1 MALHLPVV
9 IGLMVAALLLAIG
22 AKRAHLPYNVALV
35 IGGMLITLSHAL
47 PETPQLAPQVV
58 FLLCLPAL
66 LFEGGFTAHLG
77 SIRANLVPISLLAT
91 VGLLMAI
98 GATGTFLHFG
108 LSLPWGPALL
118 LGSILSVTDT
128 VSILFAFR
136 RAPVPNRLASIVLG
150 ESLFNDGTA
159 LVAYAA
165 IAAIVAGAPLEI
177 PVLGARVVI
186 ATAGG
191 LAVGLALGLVGSW
204 ILRRAE
210 DPLAEIMATT
220 ALAFAAF
227 VGAEELHVSGAIA
240 AVAAGLTVGSTVRKT
255 LSPTS
260 QVTLDSFWEY
270 VAFGVNTF
278 LFLSVG
284 LSTSA
289 GTLFSA
295 APQTAVAVAC
305 VLAGRA
311 VAIYVPFLFLRWLQP
326 SQAVPFRWQ
335 HVFVLGNIKG
345 ALSIALVLGLPKDT
359 PFRTLLVDVAFGVT
373 FISLV
378 AQGLF
383 LGRALD
389 WLGLTRR
396 DPLATAVAEQQAKL
410 VSARAAHAELETL
423 LANGMVPRMA
433 YERLR
438 SEYQVTIAEAERE
451 IRRLQDRNLARSARL
466 LLSVRRRLVDAERA
480 ALTAAERTGLIEPE
494 VAERHLLKLDE
505 RTLALEHLLQEGGE
519 IDLRTDREG
528 AAS

>member
-9 IGLMVAALLLAIG
+9 IGLLVAALLLAIG

-47 PETPQLAPQVV
+47 PETPQLAPEVV

-98 GATGTFLHFG
+98 GATGAFLHLG
-108 LSLPWGPALL
+108 LRLPWGPALL

-165 IAAIVAGAPLEI
+165 IAGIVAGAPLEI

-220 ALAFAAF
+220 AIAFAAF

-240 AVAAGLTVGSTVRKT
+240 AVAAGLTVGATVRKT

-278 LFLSVG
+278 LFLSVAPAV
-284 LSTSA
+284 A
-289 GTLFSA
+289 GG
-295 APQTAVAVAC
+295 AVAVAARLRGGQHQGRPVDRTRAGAPQGHPVPDAAGGRRLRC
-305 VLAGRA
+305 DLHLAR
-311 VAIYVPFLFLRWLQP
+311 
-326 SQAVPFRWQ
+326 
-335 HVFVLGNIKG
+335 G
-345 ALSIALVLGLPKDT
+345 A
-359 PFRTLLVDVAFGVT
+359 GV
-373 FISLV
+373 V
-378 AQGLF
+378 
-383 LGRALD
+383 
-389 WLGLTRR
+389 
-396 DPLATAVAEQQAKL
+396 
-410 VSARAAHAELETL
+410 ARAGA
-423 LANGMVPRMA
+423 R
-433 YERLR
+433 
-438 SEYQVTIAEAERE
+438 
-451 IRRLQDRNLARSARL
+451 LAR
-466 LLSVRRRLVDAERA
+466 VDQTRPPGLRGRRA
-480 ALTAAERTGLIEPE
+480 A
-494 VAERHLLKLDE
+494 
-505 RTLALEHLLQEGGE
+505 GE
-519 IDLRTDREG
+519 AGVRPCR
-528 AAS
+528 ARRA

>member
-1 MALHLPVV
+1 MQLHLPVV
-9 IGLMVAALLLAIG
+9 IGLMVAALVLAIG
-22 AKRAHLPYNVALV
+22 AKRARVPYNVALV
-35 IGGMLITLSHAL
+35 VGGMLITLSHIL
-47 PETPQLAPQVV
+47 PEAPHLEPEVV
-58 FLLCLPAL
+58 FLVCLPAL
-66 LFEGGFTAHLG
+66 LFEGGFTANLD
-77 SIRANLVPISLLAT
+77 SIRANLLPIALLAT
-91 VGLLMAI
+91 VGVLVAI
-98 GATGTFLHFG
+98 GATGWFLH
-108 LSLPWGPALL
+108 LALALPWGPAVL
-118 LGSILSVTDT
+118 LGCILAVTDT

-136 RAPVPNRLASIVLG
+136 RAPVPGRLSAIVLG

-165 IAAIVAGAPLEI
+165 ISGIVVAGGAVAV
-177 PVLGARVVI
+177 PVLAAKVVL

-191 LAVGLALGLVGSW
+191 LAVGLALGMVGSF
-204 ILRRAE
+204 IIRRTE

-240 AVAAGLTVGSTVRKT
+240 GVTAGLTVGATVRKT

-284 LSTSA
+284 LSTSP

-311 VAIYVPFLFLRWLQP
+311 VAIYLPFLFLRWLQP

-383 LGRALD
+383 LGRALNL
-389 WLGLTRR
+389 LGLIRR
-396 DPLATAVAEQQAKL
+396 DPLASAVAEQQAKL

-423 LANGMVPRMA
+423 LANGMLPRMA
-433 YERLR
+433 YERL
-438 SEYQVTIAEAERE
+438 
-451 IRRLQDRNLARSARL
+451 
-466 LLSVRRRLVDAERA
+466 
-480 ALTAAERTGLIEPE
+480 
-494 VAERHLLKLDE
+494 
-505 RTLALEHLLQEGGE
+505 
-519 IDLRTDREG
+519 
-528 AAS
+528 